1 MKFKFIIPFILFT
14 FYNCYSQL
22 PEEFIYVKNEIPT
35 IKTEL
40 RYFSENNFVG
50 KKIRGYTTNNLIL
63 TKKSAAALK
72 NIQKELE
79 PLNLSL
85 KIYDGYRPQQAVDH
99 FWEWAQDLNDT
110 LMKKQ
115 FYPNVEKKD
124 LFKLKYI
131 AKKSGH
137 SRGST
142 VDVTLVNTSTCK
154 EIDMGTPYDF
164 FGEESWVEYIGIT
177 KEQQKNRRFLQQLM
191 LKNGFINYPQEWW
204 HFTLANEP
212 FINQY
217 FNFEIE

>member
-1 MKFKFIIPFILFT
+1 MKFKFIFTIILFT
-14 FYNCYSQL
+14 FYNCFAQL
-22 PEEFIYVKNEIPT
+22 PKEFVYVKNEIPT

-50 KKIRGYTTNNLIL
+50 KKIRGYNANILIL
-63 TKKSAAALK
+63 TKNATAALK

-79 PLNLSL
+79 PQNLSL
-85 KIYDGYRPQQAVDH
+85 KIYDGYRPQKAVDH

-115 FYPNVEKKD
+115 FYPHVEKKD
-124 LFKLKYI
+124 LFKLNYI
-131 AKKSGH
+131 ARKSGH

-142 VDVTLVNTSTCK
+142 VDLTIVNNLTGK
-154 EIDMGTPYDF
+154 EFDMGTPYDF
-164 FGEESWVEYIGIT
+164 FGEKYWVESPKRT

-191 LKNGFINYPQEWW
+191 LKNGFINYPKEWW
-204 HFTLANEP
+204 HYTLANEP
-212 FINQY
+212 FKNQY

>member
-1 MKFKFIIPFILFT
+1 MKLKFIITLILFN

-22 PEEFIYVKNEIPT
+22 PKEFIYVKNEIPT
-35 IKTEL
+35 IKTEI

-50 KKIRGYTTNNLIL
+50 KKIRGYNATILIL
-63 TKKSAAALK
+63 TKKATAALK
-72 NIQKELE
+72 NVQKELE
-79 PLNLSL
+79 PQNLSL
-85 KIYDGYRPQQAVDH
+85 KIYDGYRPQKAVDY

-115 FYPNVEKKD
+115 FYPHVEKKD

-142 VDVTLVNTSTCK
+142 VDLTLVNTLTGK

-164 FGEESWVEYIGIT
+164 FGEESSLESLKIT

-204 HFTLANEP
+204 HYTLVKEP
-212 FINQY
+212 FKNQY